1 MPQPRNWFAFPDHV
15 NDFWQNK
22 ALCIVRAGN
31 SKLGNRMKNIHGKQW
46 KECPWRLKEGER
58 VSLAETHVVL
68 SCLATRRVRERE
80 GVADFRNLKL
90 NEGLVDLHKILS
102 SYLGQDGA
110 TSTELLS
117 RGASIQ
123 IILQNW
129 LDATENL

>member
-1 MPQPRNWFAFPDHV
+1 M
-15 NDFWQNK
+15 
-22 ALCIVRAGN
+22 
-31 SKLGNRMKNIHGKQW
+31 
-46 KECPWRLKEGER
+46 RL
-58 VSLAETHVVL
+58 SETHVVL
-68 SCLATRRVRERE
+68 SCLATQRVRERE
-80 GVADFRNLKL
+80 GVADFRNLKQ
-90 NEGLVDLHKILS
+90 NEGLVDLHKILR